1 MTTGERIR
9 NVREDKDILQQELAD
24 AIGINVSVLSRIEKG
39 TRPIRDDE
47 LIKIA
52 NKLSV
57 SSDYLLGISNSPS
70 STIISSLSV
79 TEKDIL
85 HFYRQLDDRDQGA
98 IYGEMKGMLRAEK
111 YHRNSSTTQEPIKT
125 IRESSNDF
133 SIAASGL
140 DENTPAGNENMEI
153 IKERV
158 RELTKK
164 QK

>member
-24 AIGINVSVLSRIEKG
+24 AIGMNVSVLSRIEKG
-39 TRPIRDDE
+39 TRPVRDDE

-52 NKLSV
+52 NKLAV

-70 STIISSLSV
+70 SSV
-79 TEKDIL
+79 IAPLAPTEKDIL
-85 HFYRQLDDRDQGA
+85 HFYRQLDERDQGA
-98 IYGEMKGMLRAEK
+98 IYGEMKGMLRADK
-111 YHRNSSTTQEPIKT
+111 YHHNHNSTKNPSYELTQE
-125 IRESSNDF
+125 F

-140 DENTPAGNENMEI
+140 NENTQAGNENMEI
-153 IKERV
+153 IKKRV
-158 RELTKK
+158 SELTNK

>member
-1 MTTGERIR
+1 MTTGDRIR
-9 NVREDKDILQQELAD
+9 NVREDKDILQQELAN

-57 SSDYLLGISNSPS
+57 SSDYLLGISDSPS
-70 STIISSLSV
+70 STTITSLTV
-79 TEKDIL
+79 AEKDIL

-111 YHRNSSTTQEPIKT
+111 YHHNSELLQTSTKSVH
-125 IRESSNDF
+125 ESPKEF

-140 DENTPAGNENMEI
+140 DENTPAGSENMEI
-153 IKERV
+153 IKKRV
-158 RELTKK
+158 RNLTNNPK
-164 QK
+164 

>member
-1 MTTGERIR
+1 
-9 NVREDKDILQQELAD
+9 
-24 AIGINVSVLSRIEKG
+24 
-39 TRPIRDDE
+39 
-47 LIKIA
+47 
-52 NKLSV
+52 
-57 SSDYLLGISNSPS
+57 
-70 STIISSLSV
+70 
-79 TEKDIL
+79 
-85 HFYRQLDDRDQGA
+85 
-98 IYGEMKGMLRAEK
+98 MLRAEK

-164 QK
+164 QNK

>member
-57 SSDYLLGISNSPS
+57 SSDYLLGIATSPS
-70 STIISSLSV
+70 STIPVSLTT

-85 HFYRQLDDRDQGA
+85 HFYRQLDERDQGA

-111 YHRNSSTTQEPIKT
+111 YRHNFDSIQDTTTSIHEAP
-125 IRESSNDF
+125 SDF

-140 DENTPAGNENMEI
+140 DENIHAGNENMEL
-153 IKERV
+153 IKKRV
-158 RELTKK
+158 SELVKK